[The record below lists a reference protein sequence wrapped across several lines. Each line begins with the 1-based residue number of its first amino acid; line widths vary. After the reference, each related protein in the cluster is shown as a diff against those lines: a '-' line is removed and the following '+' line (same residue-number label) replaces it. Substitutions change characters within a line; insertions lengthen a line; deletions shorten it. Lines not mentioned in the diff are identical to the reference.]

1 MPSRSWQQRIEDILA
16 AIADIQA
23 WTVGKSVSD
32 LESDQILFRAILYSF
47 MIIGEATSY
56 VPESLQG
63 NYTEIP
69 WRLMKDMRNV
79 MAHEYFQIDVQI
91 LWNTITKSL
100 PKVVSQLEELL
111 EREMGEE

>member
-1 MPSRSWQQRIEDILA
+1 VPSRSWQQRVEDILA

-23 WTVGKSVSD
+23 WTVGKTQAD
-32 LESDQILFRAILYSF
+32 LESDQILLRAILYSF
-47 MIIGEATSY
+47 MIIGEASNY
-56 VPESLQG
+56 VPESLQ
-63 NYTEIP
+63 NIYTEIP

-100 PKVVSQLEELL
+100 PRVVTQLETLL
-111 EREMGEE
+111 EREVDRE

>member
-1 MPSRSWQQRIEDILA
+1 VPSRSWQQRVEDILS

-23 WTVGKSVSD
+23 WTVGKTQAE
-32 LESDQILFRAILYSF
+32 LASDQILLRAILYSF
-47 MIIGEATSY
+47 MIIGEAASN
-56 VPESLQG
+56 VPENLQDV
-63 NYTEIP
+63 YTEIP

-100 PKVVSQLEELL
+100 PRVVTQLETLL
-111 EREMGEE
+111 EREIGRE

>member
-1 MPSRSWQQRIEDILA
+1 VPSRSWQQRVEDILA

-23 WTVGKSVSD
+23 WTVGKTQAD
-32 LESDQILFRAILYSF
+32 LESDQILLRAILYSF
-47 MIIGEATSY
+47 MIVGEAASN

-63 NYTEIP
+63 IYAEIP

-100 PKVVSQLEELL
+100 PRVVTQLETLL
-111 EREMGEE
+111 EREIGWE